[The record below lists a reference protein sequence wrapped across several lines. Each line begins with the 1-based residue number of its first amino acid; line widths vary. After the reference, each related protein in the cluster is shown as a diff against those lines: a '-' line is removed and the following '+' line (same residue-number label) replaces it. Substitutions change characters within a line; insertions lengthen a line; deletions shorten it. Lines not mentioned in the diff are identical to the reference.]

1 MPLLFS
7 DNLLA
12 ALECLLFVA
21 GGPVTTAALA
31 SCLGV
36 SPSVID
42 ELAAELRELYD
53 QGGRGLQVRP
63 VAGGYQMCTRP
74 EYAPYVEA
82 LLRPELP
89 ALSRAALETLAIIA
103 YRQPVTRGEMEYIR
117 GVKVDGVLNTLISRG
132 LVQEV
137 GRKDAPGRPVLYG
150 TTSKF
155 LEFFGLQDLQELPPL
170 EETAASSESD
180 RETGAPGGQVT
191 PSQGEKEK

>member
-7 DNLLA
+7 DNLRA

-36 SPSVID
+36 NPADVD
-42 ELAAELRELYD
+42 ELAAELRQLYE
-53 QGGRGLQVRP
+53 QEGRGLQVRH

-89 ALSRAALETLAIIA
+89 VLSRAALETLAIIA

-117 GVKVDGVLNTLISRG
+117 GVKVDGVLNTLLSRG

-137 GRKDAPGRPVLYG
+137 GRKDTPGRPVLYG

-155 LEFFGLQDLQELPPL
+155 LEFFGLQDLRELPPL
-170 EETAASSESD
+170 EEAAASREGERETAAPD
-180 RETGAPGGQVT
+180 GGPVT
-191 PSQGEKEK
+191 PREEK